1 MFVCYSRG
9 SRAKVT
15 GGCLSRVGP
24 CQHATER
31 PPLSYLL
38 SHVCTIYSVISQIN
52 EGSVV
57 AVGPGRRS
65 ITGELIPVGV
75 KAGDKVLLPEFGGVP
90 VKLGSE
96 SPDGPEYFVF
106 RDEELLGVLT
116 E

>member
-1 MFVCYSRG
+1 MVHDTSDARHSALTAASFAPS
-9 SRAKVT
+9 T
-15 GGCLSRVGP
+15 P
-24 CQHATER
+24 
-31 PPLSYLL
+31 
-38 SHVCTIYSVISQIN
+38 QIN

-65 ITGELIPVGV
+65 LTGELIPVGV

-90 VKLGSE
+90 VKLGSG
-96 SPDGPEYFVF
+96 SADGPEYFVF